1 MARPSIT
8 APKQQDVLVDGDGKP
23 TELLRRFLELV
34 AYRLSKLED
43 GAFDY
48 TALNTGT
55 ATTSDIATALNTFM
69 TTATET

>member
-8 APKQQDVLVDGDGKP
+8 PPKQSDVLIDKNGQP

-34 AYRLSKLED
+34 AYRLSALEQ

-55 ATTSDIATALNTFM
+55 ATTAQIAAALNTFM
-69 TTATET
+69 ATATET

>member
-8 APKQQDVLVDGDGKP
+8 APKQTDVLIDDNGQP
-23 TELLRRFLELV
+23 TELLRRQLELI
-34 AYRLSKLED
+34 AYRLSKLEQ

-48 TALNTGT
+48 TALDTGT
-55 ATTSDIATALNTFM
+55 ATTAQIATALNTFM